1 MRLVIYVSLAWAR
14 SLDAW
19 ASLGRRAAVQ
29 LVWLVKNRA
38 KMLAELMT
46 RFKRAKS
53 YQATNESE
61 LWIHKFLVQT

>member
-1 MRLVIYVSLAWAR
+1 MWFVVYVSLGWAR

-29 LVWLVKNRA
+29 LVWLVKNQT
-38 KMLAELMT
+38 KMLAELVT
-46 RFKRAKS
+46 HFKRAKM